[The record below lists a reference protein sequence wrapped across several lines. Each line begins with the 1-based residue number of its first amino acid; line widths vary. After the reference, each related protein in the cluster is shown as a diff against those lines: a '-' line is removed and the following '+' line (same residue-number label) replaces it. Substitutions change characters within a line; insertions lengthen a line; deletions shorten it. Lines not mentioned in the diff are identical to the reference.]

1 MSLTSKDIRN
11 YITGNANELI
21 DKIGLLPEEVKQK
34 VIDRQTICSTCSF
47 LDQVKQRC
55 SICKCEYPGLTFA
68 PKKTCPKGYWQEITK
83 E

>member
-1 MSLTSKDIRN
+1 MKLTSKDIRN

-34 VIDRQTICSTCSF
+34 VIERQDICSKCSF
-47 LDQVKQRC
+47 LDIEKQRC
-55 SICKCEYPGLTFA
+55 SICKCSYPGMTFA
-68 PKKTCPKGYWQEITK
+68 PAKTCSKGYWDEIIK